1 MNTEKAIEILE
12 IKQEISSLCKTKGAK
27 IFAQNIKFLI
37 DYKKIEKLLSQ
48 TSEMKQI
55 LLSVKPFPNDNY
67 IDIREE
73 ISLLKIPDTCIS
85 QETMKFF
92 LLSYN
97 TIKDIIGYFD
107 EENKKLYPQLSSLSD
122 NIIVNDDILKEC
134 NKIIDVEGE
143 IKDSYSSTLR
153 GIRAEKHK
161 QEAQK
166 QRRIQSILNNSK
178 TQGWTNEDDEL
189 TIRNNHIVVPV
200 KASYKRQIKG
210 ILHDTSS
217 SGQTFF
223 IEPEEIVEINFSIRE
238 LEIEEKQEIHR
249 ILMSFSEMI
258 RGEIDEI
265 IKCYNYLIIIDFIKA
280 KAEYAIRINAGKPIL
295 SNEIKLSFLSARH
308 PLLEAALK
316 KNGKKIAPL
325 DITLTKEKRILIISG
340 PNAGGKSVCLK
351 TVALLQYMLQC
362 GLLVPMK
369 EISEVGIF
377 NNIFI
382 SIGDEQSLE
391 NDLSTYSSHL
401 INMKTLCERADFGS
415 LFLIDECGTGTDPT
429 IGGAIAESVLE
440 YLNKINCFGVVTTH
454 YSNLKHLALKY
465 NTIVNGAML
474 FDKDNMMPLYT
485 LSIGN
490 PGSSFAFE
498 IASKI
503 GLSKEIIDNAK
514 KKIGQENISFEQDL
528 QQIQVE
534 KREIQKEKERM
545 KSYDDTLYEMINKY
559 KTLNENLENQ
569 RKIILNGA
577 REQAKEIL
585 DNANK
590 KIEKIIEEIKTNNAE
605 KTTIKQVKEE
615 VKQEVK
621 KIEKDIKENKTI
633 DIPIKEEKQK
643 KTNLKI
649 LTTPIVEND
658 YVVFGS
664 EETVFTVMKVK
675 KDKLEIENETLSL
688 IVPKDNVKKIE
699 KQSYIKQNKNTK
711 TTSSYTANPI
721 MDRINSIRI
730 HFNPQIDLRG
740 KRTEVALKEVAQHL
754 DTARLLGEKEIK
766 ILHGKGDGILK
777 TMIRQYLS
785 SNNEVKTFYPEKVEF
800 GGEGI
805 TIVELN

>member
-1 MNTEKAIEILE
+1 MQEEKAFVLRLW
-12 IKQEISSLCKTKGAK
+12 Q
-27 IFAQNIKFLI
+27 
-37 DYKKIEKLLSQ
+37 
-48 TSEMKQI
+48 
-55 LLSVKPFPNDNY
+55 
-67 IDIREE
+67 
-73 ISLLKIPDTCIS
+73 
-85 QETMKFF
+85 FF
-92 LLSYN
+92 
-97 TIKDIIGYFD
+97 
-107 EENKKLYPQLSSLSD
+107 
-122 NIIVNDDILKEC
+122 
-134 NKIIDVEGE
+134 
-143 IKDSYSSTLR
+143 
-153 GIRAEKHK
+153 
-161 QEAQK
+161 
-166 QRRIQSILNNSK
+166 
-178 TQGWTNEDDEL
+178 
-189 TIRNNHIVVPV
+189 
-200 KASYKRQIKG
+200 
-210 ILHDTSS
+210 
-217 SGQTFF
+217 
-223 IEPEEIVEINFSIRE
+223 
-238 LEIEEKQEIHR
+238 
-249 ILMSFSEMI
+249 
-258 RGEIDEI
+258 
-265 IKCYNYLIIIDFIKA
+265 
-280 KAEYAIRINAGKPIL
+280 
-295 SNEIKLSFLSARH
+295 
-308 PLLEAALK
+308 
-316 KNGKKIAPL
+316 
-325 DITLTKEKRILIISG
+325 
-340 PNAGGKSVCLK
+340 
-351 TVALLQYMLQC
+351 QYMIQC

-401 INMKTLCERADFGS
+401 INMKTLCERADFVS

-649 LTTPIVEND
+649 LT
-658 YVVFGS
+658 YS
-664 EETVFTVMKVK
+664 
-675 KDKLEIENETLSL
+675 
-688 IVPKDNVKKIE
+688 
-699 KQSYIKQNKNTK
+699 
-711 TTSSYTANPI
+711 
-721 MDRINSIRI
+721 NS
-730 HFNPQIDLRG
+730 
-740 KRTEVALKEVAQHL
+740 
-754 DTARLLGEKEIK
+754 
-766 ILHGKGDGILK
+766 
-777 TMIRQYLS
+777 
-785 SNNEVKTFYPEKVEF
+785 
-800 GGEGI
+800 
-805 TIVELN
+805 